1 MLRAFDISRYCYW
14 RSWKMVIP
22 MVKQF
27 SSSISFYFFFFF
39 FFPNILKE
47 KREKIKIDLKN
58 WEKF

>member
-1 MLRAFDISRYCYW
+1 
-14 RSWKMVIP
+14 MVIP